1 MEVMLKERELP
12 LVALR
17 AFAVAARSD
26 SLKAAADEL
35 GVTHG
40 AVSKQVRSLED
51 WLGQQVFTRDGRR
64 VVLTPYGRGLAE
76 QLGQSFRDIDA
87 ACQYV
92 RRHRSKAVLAVE
104 APSTFAMYFLMPRLK
119 RFEKKH
125 PDLAVWIST
134 RMTGQTPDVSSHDLL
149 ITRGAAER
157 IGGLTKGAT
166 PLFEENLTPVCSA
179 DLLQKTSMKKPTDIL
194 ELPLI
199 TSATRPGHWEAWLQ
213 KAGIRDHQFKGGH
226 RFDHM
231 FVAMHAV
238 REGFGAFV
246 APKEF
251 FPGPSDWRLTCP
263 FPDITVKGEK
273 YVAQPTSRADPRY
286 VTRFVD
292 WLKDEIRR

>member
-1 MEVMLKERELP
+1 MKERELP
-12 LVALR
+12 LIALR

-26 SLKAAADEL
+26 SLNSAAEEL

-40 AVSKQVRSLED
+40 AVSKQVRALED
-51 WLGQQVFTRDGRR
+51 WLGQQVFTREGRR
-64 VVLTPYGRGLAE
+64 AVLTPYGKVLAE
-76 QLGQSFRDIDA
+76 QLSQSFRDIDA

-125 PDLAVWIST
+125 PDLSVWIST
-134 RMTGQTPDVSSHDLL
+134 RMTGQSPDVSSNDLL
-149 ITRGAAER
+149 ITRGSTER
-157 IGGLTKGAT
+157 IGGHAKVGSTA
-166 PLFEENLTPVCSA
+166 LFEENLTPVCSA
-179 DLLQKTSMKKPTDIL
+179 DLLLKSSVKKPADIL
-194 ELPLI
+194 KLPLI

-213 KAGIRDHQFKGGH
+213 KAGLRDYLFEGGH

-238 REGFGAFV
+238 REGFGSVV

-251 FPGPSDWRLTCP
+251 FPGQPEWRLKCP
-263 FPDITVKGEK
+263 FPDLVVKGEK
-273 YVAQPTSRADPRY
+273 YVAHPTSRADPRY
-286 VTRFVD
+286 VGRFID
-292 WLKDEIRR
+292 WLKDEIKR